1 MATSASPASTAAVQP
16 KAAPGAKNPKGSDNT
31 LLSTVMGNLRQYG
44 IVGAL
49 IIIVV
54 AFQIL
59 TGGVLLKPNSFVSL
73 IQQNAYVIILAI
85 GMVMVIIATHIDLSV
100 GSLVAF
106 IGGVCAL
113 LMEHYNVN
121 WIVAIVVSIILG
133 LLIGIWN
140 GFWVAYVR
148 IPGFITTLAG
158 MLIFRGL
165 ATVIVG
171 ESVPITSR
179 DFRGIA
185 SNYIPNFLGFGP
197 GGMSILTIVVG
208 ALVFALFVF
217 LQFRNRAKVAASG
230 LQPEPMSLTWIKIV
244 VAGVVIAFVT
254 YLLSLS
260 GNDENGGIPIMLVI
274 VGVLVVIYNFILTR
288 TVFGRHVYAVGGN
301 RKAARLSGIDDR
313 KVDFFLYVHMGFL
326 SAVAAVCML
335 SRLASATAQA
345 GMEFEMDAIA
355 ACFIGGTA
363 VTGGIGTIPGA
374 VVGAFVM
381 GVINQ
386 GLSIMGVDTAIVKT
400 IKGLVLLG
408 AVAVDL
414 MSKRKKG

>member
-1 MATSASPASTAAVQP
+1 MATSTGTVTQ
-16 KAAPGAKNPKGSDNT
+16 KAAKKASDNT
-31 LLSTVMGNLRQYG
+31 LLSTIMGNIRQYG

-49 IIIVV
+49 IIIVL

-73 IQQNAYVIILAI
+73 LQQNAYVIILAI
-85 GMVMVIIATHIDLSV
+85 GMVMVIIATHSDLSV

-106 IGGVCAL
+106 IDGVCAL
-113 LMEHYNVN
+113 LMEHYGVN
-121 WIVAIVVSIILG
+121 WLLAILISIILG
-133 LLIGIWN
+133 LVIGVWN
-140 GFWVAYVR
+140 GFWVAYVH

-185 SNYIPNFLGFGP
+185 SNYVPNFLGFIGD
-197 GGMSILTIVVG
+197 MSTLTLVVG
-208 ALVFALFVF
+208 AAVFALFVV
-217 LQFRNRAKVAASG
+217 LQFRSRAKIAKSG
-230 LQPEPMSLTWIKIV
+230 LEPEPMSLTWIKIV
-244 VAGVVIAFVT
+244 VAALVIGFVT

-260 GNDENGGIPIMLVI
+260 GSGENGGIPYMLII
-274 VGVLVVIYNFILTR
+274 VGVLVVVYNFILTR

-313 KVDFFLYVHMGFL
+313 KVDFFLYIHMGFL

-363 VTGGIGTIPGA
+363 VTGGPGA

>member
-1 MATSASPASTAAVQP
+1 MSSATAAP
-16 KAAPGAKNPKGSDNT
+16 AKKQEKNETMSVLRSVTN
-31 LLSTVMGNLRQYG
+31 NARQYG

-49 IIIVV
+49 LVIVLV
-54 AFQIL
+54 FEIL
-59 TGGVLLKPNSFVSL
+59 TRGVLLKPNSFVSL

-113 LMEHYNVN
+113 LMERAGVN
-121 WIVAIVVSIILG
+121 WGLAIVISLLVG
-133 LLIGIWN
+133 LVIGCWQ
-140 GFWVAYVR
+140 GFWVAYVG

-158 MLIFRGL
+158 MLMFRGL

-171 ESVPITSR
+171 ESVPITSNE
-179 DFRGIA
+179 FRGIA
-185 SNYIPNFLGFGP
+185 RNYLPNILGFWGP
-197 GGMSILTIVVG
+197 FDGLTIVLG
-208 ALVFALFVF
+208 LLCIAALVFTQL
-217 LQFRNRAKVAASG
+217 RKRARIIKVG
-230 LQPEPMSLTWIKIV
+230 LVPEPMALTIIKL
-244 VAGVVIAFVT
+244 VIFSIAIIFVT
-254 YLLSLS
+254 YLLASS
-260 GNDENGGIPIMLVI
+260 GNDTQGGTPIMLVI
-274 VGVLVVIYNFILTR
+274 VAVLVLVYNFILTR

-301 RKAARLSGIDDR
+301 RKAAILSGINTKR
-313 KVDFFLYVHMGFL
+313 VDFMLFVHMGFL

-408 AVAVDL
+408 AVAFDIL
-414 MSKRKKG
+414 SKRKKS

>member
-1 MATSASPASTAAVQP
+1 MATSTGTVTQ
-16 KAAPGAKNPKGSDNT
+16 KAAKKASDNT
-31 LLSTVMGNLRQYG
+31 LLSTIMGNIRQYG

-49 IIIVV
+49 IIIVL

-73 IQQNAYVIILAI
+73 LQQNAYVIILAI

-113 LMEHYNVN
+113 LMEHYGVN
-121 WIVAIVVSIILG
+121 WLFAILISIILG
-133 LLIGIWN
+133 LVIGVWN
-140 GFWVAYVR
+140 GFWVAYVH

-185 SNYIPNFLGFGP
+185 SNYVPNFLGFIGD
-197 GGMSILTIVVG
+197 MSTLTLVVG
-208 ALVFALFVF
+208 ATVFALFVV
-217 LQFRNRAKVAASG
+217 LQFRSRAKIAKSG
-230 LQPEPMSLTWIKIV
+230 LEPEPMSLTWIKIV
-244 VAGVVIAFVT
+244 VAALVIGFVT

-260 GNDENGGIPIMLVI
+260 GSGENGGIPYMLII
-274 VGVLVVIYNFILTR
+274 VGVLVVVYNFILTR

-313 KVDFFLYVHMGFL
+313 KVDFFLYIHMGFL

>member
-1 MATSASPASTAAVQP
+1 MSSATAAP
-16 KAAPGAKNPKGSDNT
+16 AKKQEKNETMSVLRSVAN
-31 LLSTVMGNLRQYG
+31 NARQYG

-49 IIIVV
+49 LVIVLV
-54 AFQIL
+54 FEIL
-59 TGGVLLKPNSFVSL
+59 TRGVLLKPNSFVSL

-113 LMEHYNVN
+113 LMERAGVN
-121 WIVAIVVSIILG
+121 WGLAIVISLLVG
-133 LLIGIWN
+133 LVIGCWQ
-140 GFWVAYVR
+140 GFWVAYVG

-158 MLIFRGL
+158 MLMFRGL

-171 ESVPITSR
+171 ESVPITSNE
-179 DFRGIA
+179 FRGIA
-185 SNYIPNFLGFGP
+185 RNYLPNILGFWGP
-197 GGMSILTIVVG
+197 FDGLTIVLG
-208 ALVFALFVF
+208 LLCIAALVFTQL
-217 LQFRNRAKVAASG
+217 RKRARIIKVG
-230 LQPEPMSLTWIKIV
+230 LVPEPMALTVIKL
-244 VAGVVIAFVT
+244 VIFSIAIIFVT
-254 YLLSLS
+254 YLLASS
-260 GNDENGGIPIMLVI
+260 GNDTQGGTPIMLVI
-274 VGVLVVIYNFILTR
+274 VAVLMLVYNFILTR

-301 RKAARLSGIDDR
+301 RKAAILSGINTKR
-313 KVDFFLYVHMGFL
+313 VDFMLFVHMGFL

-408 AVAVDL
+408 AVAFDIL
-414 MSKRKKG
+414 SKRKKS

>member
-1 MATSASPASTAAVQP
+1 MSARTATPAAT
-16 KAAPGAKNPKGSDNT
+16 KNKTGG
-31 LLSTVMGNLRQYG
+31 LLATIANNARQYG

-49 IIIVV
+49 LVIVIV
-54 AFQIL
+54 FQIL

-113 LMEHYNVN
+113 LMERQGVN
-121 WIVAIVVSIILG
+121 WGLAIVISLAVG
-133 LLIGIWN
+133 LIVGVWQ
-140 GFWVAYVR
+140 GFWVAYVG

-171 ESVPITSR
+171 ESVPITSES
-179 DFRGIA
+179 FRGIA
-185 SNYIPNFLGFGP
+185 RNYLPNVLGWWGP
-197 GGMSILTIVVG
+197 FDGLTIILGILSIAAFAWSQLRKRARAERVG
-208 ALVFALFVF
+208 LVA
-217 LQFRNRAKVAASG
+217 
-230 LQPEPMSLTWIKIV
+230 EPMSLTIIKIV
-244 VAGVVIAFVT
+244 IAALAIGFVT
-254 YLLSLS
+254 YLLSSS
-260 GNDENGGIPIMLVI
+260 GNADQGGTPVMLVI
-274 VGVLVVIYNFILTR
+274 VGVLVLIYNFILTK

-301 RKAARLSGIDDR
+301 RKAAELSGINTKR
-313 KVDFFLYVHMGFL
+313 VDFTLFVHMGFL

-408 AVAVDL
+408 AVAVDI
-414 MSKRKKG
+414 MSKRKKS